1 MRYQIKKLIFFL
13 FAFLSIPVLFAWI
26 LYDLDSALDI
36 GHKIGIEIVPD
47 YLFRGD
53 AIMLPLFLSILFPI
67 PGSLIYLI
75 FYRRECCIWPKLLM
89 LFAGTSA
96 FIVPYLADDGHHPAI
111 KNASNR
117 QCRDC
122 ACRHHLAHCLHGKIP
137 KASVE
142 IDLNRPYRSAKHPAG
157 RDMPACP
164 FPPFSCYP
172 PITSRQKIVSSPP
185 PCYNPFYMNFEHT
198 RGWMI

>member
-1 MRYQIKKLIFFL
+1 MLYKIKKIIFFL

-26 LYDLDSALDI
+26 VYDLDSALDI
-36 GHKIGIEIVPD
+36 GYKIGIEIVPD

-67 PGSLIYLI
+67 LGSLIYLV

-111 KNASNR
+111 KRLLIANA
-117 QCRDC
+117 
-122 ACRHHLAHCLHGKIP
+122 AIALAAIIWLIIAMVKYP
-137 KASVE
+137 KPAS
-142 IDLNRPYRSAKHPAG
+142 KPA
-157 RDMPACP
+157 
-164 FPPFSCYP
+164 
-172 PITSRQKIVSSPP
+172 
-185 PCYNPFYMNFEHT
+185 
-198 RGWMI
+198 

>member
-36 GHKIGIEIVPD
+36 GYKIGIEIVPD

-53 AIMLPLFLSILFPI
+53 AIMLPMFLSILFPI
-67 PGSLIYLI
+67 PGSLIHLI
-75 FYRRECCIWPKLLM
+75 FYRRECSIWPKLLM

-111 KNASNR
+111 KTLLIANA
-117 QCRDC
+117 
-122 ACRHHLAHCLHGKIP
+122 AIALAAVVWL
-137 KASVE
+137 
-142 IDLNRPYRSAKHPAG
+142 
-157 RDMPACP
+157 
-164 FPPFSCYP
+164 
-172 PITSRQKIVSSPP
+172 IVSMVKYPKP
-185 PCYNPFYMNFEHT
+185 APKPA
-198 RGWMI
+198 

>member
-1 MRYQIKKLIFFL
+1 MLYKIKKIIFFL

-26 LYDLDSALDI
+26 LYDLDSAFNI
-36 GHKIGIEIVPD
+36 GYKIGIEIVPD

-111 KNASNR
+111 KTLLIANA
-117 QCRDC
+117 
-122 ACRHHLAHCLHGKIP
+122 AIALATIIWLIVAMVKYP
-137 KASVE
+137 NPASK
-142 IDLNRPYRSAKHPAG
+142 SA
-157 RDMPACP
+157 
-164 FPPFSCYP
+164 
-172 PITSRQKIVSSPP
+172 
-185 PCYNPFYMNFEHT
+185 
-198 RGWMI
+198 

>member
-75 FYRRECCIWPKLLM
+75 FYRRECSIWPKLLM

-111 KNASNR
+111 KTLLIANA
-117 QCRDC
+117 
-122 ACRHHLAHCLHGKIP
+122 AIALAAIIWLIVAMVKYP
-137 KASVE
+137 KREPKTA
-142 IDLNRPYRSAKHPAG
+142 
-157 RDMPACP
+157 
-164 FPPFSCYP
+164 
-172 PITSRQKIVSSPP
+172 
-185 PCYNPFYMNFEHT
+185 
-198 RGWMI
+198 